1 MAHAA
6 GDNWISAF
14 DVAELARGI
23 IVQIKEPIGGQ
34 LRILSK
40 SDVEKIHGAT
50 MEVLRRLGVKVWS
63 PVALKLFADAG
74 ADVDKK
80 TMMVKIPESLVK
92 ATLRK
97 APSKFKMYG
106 RDPKYELDYSGNK
119 VHFGVAGLAVR
130 VQDLDGRIRPGKL
143 ADVENLARIA
153 DYLENI
159 HHILMTV
166 TPSDVPDE
174 VYHLHCINADWK
186 NSVKTTDGFSW
197 TARKAQETI
206 DMAAILRGSYEE
218 VMKKPPLL
226 GFTNPVSPMQLSKEL
241 IDGALVY
248 AKYRQPMLYA
258 PEALAGGTA
267 PASLAG
273 LIVQQ
278 NAEVLAGIMVSQLA
292 NPGTPVLYGTVSAAM
307 DMKTGTPALGGPEVG
322 LINIAAGQ
330 LGRYYNLPRRG
341 TGGNT
346 DSKLV
351 DAQAGAETAITLLMA
366 ALAGMNFIYDACGGL
381 DGTLTFSYEK
391 LVIDNEIAGMISRI
405 LRGIDVN
412 EETLAVDEICKVGTS
427 ASYLGTPHT
436 ARMFRKE
443 HYLPTLFDRRCW
455 ESWLKAGGKDISK
468 EAREKA
474 KWILKEHKV
483 EPIEK
488 GVQAKIDEFIKKT
501 TKSYN
506 L

>member
-1 MAHAA
+1 MKVLEPKALEL
-6 GDNWISAF
+6 F
-14 DVAELARGI
+14 D
-23 IVQIKEPIGGQ
+23 
-34 LRILSK
+34 
-40 SDVEKIHGAT
+40 H
-50 MEVLRRLGVKVWS
+50 
-63 PVALKLFADAG
+63 AG
-74 ADVDKK
+74 ADVDRK

-92 ATLRK
+92 ETLRK
-97 APSKFKMYG
+97 APSAFKMYG
-106 RDPKYELDYSGNK
+106 RDPNYELDYSGNK
-119 VHFGVAGLAVR
+119 VHFGTAGLAVR
-130 VQDLDGRIRPGKL
+130 VQDLDGKIRLGKL

-159 HHILMTV
+159 HHIVMTV

-186 NSVKTTDGFSW
+186 NSVKTTDGFTW
-197 TARKAQETI
+197 TARKAQETV

-241 IDGALVY
+241 MEGALVY
-248 AKYRQPMLYA
+248 AKYRQPVLYA
-258 PEALAGGTA
+258 PEALAGATA

-273 LIVQQ
+273 LLVQQ

-292 NPGTPVLYGTVSAAM
+292 NPGTPVLYGTVSAVM
-307 DMKTGTPALGGPEVG
+307 DMKTGTTALGGPEVG
-322 LINIAAGQ
+322 LINVAAGQ

-351 DAQAGAETAITLLMA
+351 DAQAGAETAMSMLMSA
-366 ALAGMNFIYDACGGL
+366 MAGMNFIYDACGGI

-391 LVIDNEIAGMISRI
+391 LVIDNEIAGMVSRI
-405 LRGIDVN
+405 LRGIEVN
-412 EETLAVDEICKVGTS
+412 EETLAVDEICKYGRTG
-427 ASYLGTPHT
+427 YLGSPYT
-436 ARMFRKE
+436 ARTFRKE
-443 HYLPTLFDRRCW
+443 HYLSTLFDRRCW
-455 ESWLKAGGKDISK
+455 EAWLKAGGRDMSK

-483 EPIEK
+483 EPLEK
-488 GVQAKIDEFIKKT
+488 GVQAGIDEFIKKT
-501 TKSYN
+501 TNNYSVTARKTN
-506 L
+506 GKVIE